1 MVERLI
7 VEEGVCK
14 GVVTQAGA
22 EYTAKTVV
30 ITTGTFLRGEI
41 IMGDLKYSSIQ
52 IISNRLLHY
61 LSI

>member
-30 ITTGTFLRGEI
+30 ITTGTF
-41 IMGDLKYSSIQ
+41 YAA
-52 IISNRLLHY
+52 RL
-61 LSI
+61 SWAT

>member
-30 ITTGTFLRGEI
+30 ITTEHFTRRDYHGR
-41 IMGDLKYSSIQ
+41 LKIFKWSK
-52 IISNRLLHY
+52 
-61 LSI
+61 